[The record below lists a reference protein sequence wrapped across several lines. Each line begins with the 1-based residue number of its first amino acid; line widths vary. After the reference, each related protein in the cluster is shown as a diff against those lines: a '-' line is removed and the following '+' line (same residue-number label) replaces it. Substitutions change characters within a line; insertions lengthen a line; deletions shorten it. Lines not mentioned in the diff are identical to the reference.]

1 MGKINTE
8 KIEAWSINSLERL
21 LDKSKYI
28 KYEINSND
36 KTLSWDGNLYL
47 YNNEELKKEQLI
59 ARISIQ
65 VKGHGVEKED
75 KLNKE

>member
-28 KYEINSND
+28 KYEINSMIRH
-36 KTLSWDGNLYL
+36 YL
-47 YNNEELKKEQLI
+47 GMEIYIYIIMK
-59 ARISIQ
+59 S
-65 VKGHGVEKED
+65 
-75 KLNKE
+75 